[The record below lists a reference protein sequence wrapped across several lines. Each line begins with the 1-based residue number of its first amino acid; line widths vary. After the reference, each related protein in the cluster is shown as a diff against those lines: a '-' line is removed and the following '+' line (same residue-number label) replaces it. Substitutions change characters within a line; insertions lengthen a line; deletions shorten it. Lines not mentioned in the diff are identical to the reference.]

1 MTDDQ
6 IIDQIVHSFIRFNLR
21 DIQEIYNNEKEFTIA
36 EFILC
41 SCLIDQVSGFRY
53 NMDKVGKRYRQ
64 FVKEY
69 LPRYN
74 SDELYN
80 DLRNKLVHNYSIGSR
95 YRLTSK
101 AMHLHLQE
109 VDGNIYLNLSDFIAD
124 IRSALDQYFSQLKN
138 DKVIRQNAISWFQQ
152 HKIIGQSS

>member
-6 IIDQIVHSFIRFNLR
+6 IIEQIVHSFIRFNLR
-21 DIQEIYNNEKEFTIA
+21 DIQEIYNSEKEFTIA

-53 NMDKVGKRYRQ
+53 NTDKVGKRYRQ

-95 YRLTSK
+95 YKLISK

-109 VDGNIYLNLSDFIAD
+109 IDGNIYLNRSDFIAD
-124 IRSALDQYFSQLKN
+124 IISALDQYFSQLKN
-138 DKVIRQNAISWFQQ
+138 DKVIRQNAISWFHH
-152 HKIIGQSS
+152 HKIIGRSS